1 MKKMLRFILLLV
13 VLLGIA
19 AAAGMWK
26 VRQLA
31 DSKLLIK
38 EETIFTLE
46 AGTGRLAL
54 GQDLY
59 REKVINRP
67 RVFQWLLRV
76 EPELSHFKAGTYRF
90 TPQMTVREM
99 LQLLASGKEAQ
110 FPLRFVEGMR
120 VSDYLRQLRDAPY
133 VKHTLEDDSYATV
146 AKALGLEHADWVEG
160 WFWPDTWMYTANTSD
175 IAILKRA
182 HQKMVAEVAKVWEGR
197 MENLPYADQNQ
208 LLTMASII
216 EKETAV
222 AEERDRVASV
232 FINRLRIGM
241 RLQTDPTVIYGMGAG
256 YTGKLTRK
264 DLETPTAYNTYTIS
278 GLPPGPIAVPGEASL
293 KAAAHPAKTPY
304 LYFVADGKGGHTF
317 TTNLVSHNRAV
328 QDYLKVLKEKK
339 CAVTISSSRGWRAPG
354 RPPHVNWW
362 WRRCSRRVFTIWCL
376 PASRGGTILAEKLRS
391 LVLDIQSTGDEVI
404 NDKAEVLMF
413 YAARVQ
419 LVETVI
425 KPALA
430 RGQWVIGDRHDL
442 STQAYQGGGRGIDRT
457 MLATLRDAVLGD
469 FRPNLTLY
477 LDVTPEVGL
486 QRARAR
492 GELDRIEQESMNF
505 FNRTRARYL
514 ELAAADPSIRTVDA
528 TQPLDAV
535 ARDIRATIA
544 QWMAEQAA

>member
-38 EETIFTLE
+38 QETIFTLE

-328 QDYLKVLKEKK
+328 QDYLKVLKEKMRSNYIVIEGLEGAGK
-339 CAVTISSSRGWRAPG
+339 TTARQLVVETLQSAGI
-354 RPPHVNWW
+354 HDM
-362 WRRCSRRVFTIWCL
+362 VFTRE
-376 PASRGGTILAEKLRS
+376 PGGTILAEKLRS

>member
-328 QDYLKVLKEKK
+328 QDYLKVLKEKMRSNYIVIEGLEGAGK
-339 CAVTISSSRGWRAPG
+339 TTARQLVVETLQSAGI
-354 RPPHVNWW
+354 HDM
-362 WRRCSRRVFTIWCL
+362 VFTRE
-376 PASRGGTILAEKLRS
+376 PGGTILAEKLRS

-469 FRPNLTLY
+469 FRPDLTLY

-544 QWMAEQAA
+544 QWMAEQQA

>member
-13 VLLGIA
+13 VVLGIA

-46 AGTGRLAL
+46 PGTGRLAL

-133 VKHTLEDDSYATV
+133 VKHTLDDDSYAMV

-182 HQKMVAEVAKVWEGR
+182 HQKMVAEVAKIWEGR
-197 MENLPYADQNQ
+197 MDNLPYADQNQ

-241 RLQTDPTVIYGMGAG
+241 RLQTDPTVIYGMGEG

-293 KAAAHPAKTPY
+293 KAAAHPAKTSY

-328 QDYLKVLKEKK
+328 QDYLKVLKEKMRSNYIVIEGLEGAGK
-339 CAVTISSSRGWRAPG
+339 TTARQLVVETLQSAGI
-354 RPPHVNWW
+354 HDM
-362 WRRCSRRVFTIWCL
+362 VFTRE
-376 PASRGGTILAEKLRS
+376 PGGTVLAEKLRS

-457 MLATLRDAVLGD
+457 MLATLRDAVLGN

-544 QWMAEQAA
+544 QWMAEQPA

>member
-13 VLLGIA
+13 VVLGIA
-19 AAAGMWK
+19 AVAGMWK

-46 AGTGRLAL
+46 PGTGRLAL

-133 VKHTLEDDSYATV
+133 VKHTLDDDSYATV

-182 HQKMVAEVAKVWEGR
+182 HQKMVAEVAKIWEGR
-197 MENLPYADQNQ
+197 MDNLPYADQNQ

-241 RLQTDPTVIYGMGAG
+241 RLQTDPTVIYGMGEG

-293 KAAAHPAKTPY
+293 KAAAHPAKTSY

-328 QDYLKVLKEKK
+328 QDYLKVLKEKMRSNYIVIEGLEGAGK
-339 CAVTISSSRGWRAPG
+339 TTARQLVVETLQSAGI
-354 RPPHVNWW
+354 HDM
-362 WRRCSRRVFTIWCL
+362 VFTRE
-376 PASRGGTILAEKLRS
+376 PGGTVLAEKLRS

-544 QWMAEQAA
+544 QWMAEQPA